1 VQPVEPSI
9 EVTGRTVD
17 EAIRT
22 ALARLGKRREEVEVI
37 VLSQGS
43 PGRVL
48 GFGGEP
54 ARVRVSIL
62 PPAERSPAGR
72 SSWVA
77 AREKEALRENEE
89 NEEDEE
95 TLADEDEDDEDL
107 EELETPV
114 AAEGEEEG
122 EELIADVAAD
132 MLQEM
137 LDLMG
142 LDAEV
147 EITSDEPPS
156 LNVVGEDLA
165 LLIGR
170 RGEHLRA
177 LQFLL
182 NLMVNKQTG
191 RHERIIV
198 DVENY
203 RERRTR
209 LLEGMARR
217 AADEVRRRGVP
228 IILEPMPPNERRII
242 HLALANDPDV
252 TTESIYEDEK
262 RRVVIKPRRRLPT
275 QR

>member
-1 VQPVEPSI
+1 MQPVEPSI

-43 PGRVL
+43 PGRML
-48 GFGGEP
+48 GIGAEP

-62 PPAERSPAGR
+62 PPEERTPAERSG
-72 SSWVA
+72 WVA
-77 AREKEALRENEE
+77 AREKAGLVEDQ
-89 NEEDEE
+89 EDEE
-95 TLADEDEDDEDL
+95 TFEEEDEGL

-114 AAEGEEEG
+114 AAGAAEEG

-182 NLMVNKQTG
+182 NLMVNKHTG
-191 RHERIIV
+191 RRERIIV

-262 RRVVIKPRRRLPT
+262 RRVVIKPRRRLPS

>member
-1 VQPVEPSI
+1 VQPVESSI

-22 ALARLGKRREEVEVI
+22 ALARLGKRRDEVDII

-43 PGRVL
+43 PGRML
-48 GFGGEP
+48 GFGAEP
-54 ARVRVSIL
+54 ARVRVL
-62 PPAERSPAGR
+62 VRPAAVQNTLTAERVQNGQ
-72 SSWVA
+72 
-77 AREKEALRENEE
+77 
-89 NEEDEE
+89 
-95 TLADEDEDDEDL
+95 
-107 EELETPV
+107 
-114 AAEGEEEG
+114 EGEEDLDQDEAG
-122 EELIADVAAD
+122 APPVHEAAAAGEEAAGEEEELIADVAAD

-191 RHERIIV
+191 RRERIIV

-203 RERRTR
+203 RERRTK
-209 LLEGMARR
+209 LLEGMAKR
-217 AADEVRRRGVP
+217 AADEVRRRGIP
-228 IILEPMPPNERRII
+228 IVLEPMPPDERRII

>member
-1 VQPVEPSI
+1 MQPVEPSI

-43 PGRVL
+43 PGRML
-48 GFGGEP
+48 GFGAEP

-62 PPAERSPAGR
+62 PPAERSPAER
-72 SSWVA
+72 SGWGA
-77 AREKEALRENEE
+77 AQEKEALLEDQ
-89 NEEDEE
+89 EDEE
-95 TLADEDEDDEDL
+95 ALEEDEDL
-107 EELETPV
+107 EELETP
-114 AAEGEEEG
+114 AAAGAAGEG

-191 RHERIIV
+191 RRERIIV

-209 LLEGMARR
+209 LLEGMAKR

-228 IILEPMPPNERRII
+228 IVLEPMPPHERRII

-262 RRVVIKPRRRLPT
+262 RRVVIKPRRRLPS